1 MTSLNGNG
9 FSISLLR
16 LVDTGLGKGKS
27 ILELLDAPHEALGW
41 PAIVKP
47 ATWENKTD
55 KIPSDAGVEEE
66 IVPAS
71 KLKSGA
77 HIIDIDGHAEMLMLP
92 IQWTSLYSQRY

>member
-27 ILELLDAPHEALGW
+27 MLELLDAPHEALGW
-41 PAIVKP
+41 PATVKP
-47 ATWENKTD
+47 VTWENKADTRT
-55 KIPSDAGVEEE
+55 SDAGVEEE
-66 IVPAS
+66 HIPAS

-77 HIIDIDGHAEMLMLP
+77 YIIDSGGHAQMLILP
-92 IQWTSLYSQRY
+92 T